1 MAHFTGHK
9 RRQLFVDASVQ
20 GAVLRR
26 VVIYWFLGMAVV
38 LLGLLCYRI
47 TTGPARPFYTHLD
60 DMWFHYGPVFIAT
73 LLMLPVVA
81 YDCVKLT
88 HRFAGPMFRM
98 RRAMKTLAQG
108 KTTHPVH
115 FRDNDFWRD
124 FAEDFNSLLA
134 RTEQVEAGAGDSALS
149 EAEPQTEDQQQI
161 ELVESTSL

>member
-1 MAHFTGHK
+1 MARSSGHK

-26 VVIYWFLGMAVV
+26 VVVYWFVGMAVV
-38 LLGLLCYRI
+38 FLGLLCYRI
-47 TTGPARPFYTHLD
+47 TSGPARPFYTHLD

-81 YDCVKLT
+81 YDCVRLT

-124 FAEDFNSLLA
+124 FAEDFNALLA
-134 RTEQVEAGAGDSALS
+134 RTEQVESDANRSTFSD
-149 EAEPQTEDQQQI
+149 AEPPAEELQQT
-161 ELVESTSL
+161 LLAESTSL